1 MHLGT
6 KNNGHEYYML
16 DESGHLTL
24 DKITEEKDLCV
35 WISNSLKS
43 EKQCHAAVSKGTL
56 AVKLLK
62 LSFQNLDKKCFLML
76 YKTHVRVHLEDCIQA
91 WSPNYVKDIKHLE
104 RNQR

>member
-24 DKITEEKDLCV
+24 DKITEEKDLGV

-43 EKQCHAAVSKGTL
+43 EKTMSRSSEQSNFGSEAIETL
-56 AVKLLK
+56 ISAFRQQMLFDAL
-62 LSFQNLDKKCFLML
+62 QNLRPC
-76 YKTHVRVHLEDCIQA
+76 T
-91 WSPNYVKDIKHLE
+91 P
-104 RNQR
+104 